1 MSQRTFKYERYIN
14 WPCFFPGE
22 SGFLLAQLH
31 YLNPCGEPA
40 HFPDTYLA
48 KVTRRTPATVS
59 RRRAKLT
66 SLGLLIT
73 DRRQNKNYYSIDYDR
88 LEAMISEA
96 WEGMDMSDCIM
107 EESDYIEMWSV
118 PSYLNT

>member
-14 WPCFFPGE
+14 WPCVFPAG
-22 SGFLLAQLH
+22 SGFLLARLH

-40 HFPDTYLA
+40 HFSDQYLA
-48 KVTRRTPATVS
+48 KVMLCTSATIS
-59 RRRAKLT
+59 RRRAKAT

-73 DRRQNKNYYSIDYDR
+73 DHRQNKNYYSIDYDR

-96 WEGMDMSDCIM
+96 WGDMDMSDCLM
-107 EESDYIEMWSV
+107 DDDDFWAP
-118 PSYLNT
+118 PSYLST